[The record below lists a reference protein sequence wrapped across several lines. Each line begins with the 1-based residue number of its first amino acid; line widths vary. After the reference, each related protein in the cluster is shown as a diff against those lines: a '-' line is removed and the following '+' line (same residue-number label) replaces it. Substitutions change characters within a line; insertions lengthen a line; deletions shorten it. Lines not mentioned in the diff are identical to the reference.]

1 MEYMDFYLEQL
12 HMKEITKQAKEEID
26 IAIKKK
32 KEEIREKYRNIRDI
46 LKRRKKLKLKELKD
60 QLISAAKT
68 EVDDD
73 IAERVNDKI
82 SEKINAMIRYFIRK
96 EQEIDLEES
105 EEIMKIEAIQEKYYK
120 ARKFVAYTVIAGLV
134 IAYANKAYKKY
145 MKQVEMKC
153 VNEKGKAHELCVRM
167 ERITGLKIK
176 IREANNRINECEKS
190 SNPYKCR
197 AKVHRYIIKIRD
209 RLIEYA
215 KTIEISAAEIE

>member
-1 MEYMDFYLEQL
+1 MKYMDSYLEQL
-12 HMKEITKQAKEEID
+12 HMKEITRQAKEEID
-26 IAIKKK
+26 IAFQKK
-32 KEEIREKYRNIRDI
+32 KEEIREKYRLIRDI
-46 LKRRKKLKLKELKD
+46 LRKRKKLKIKELKD
-60 QLISAAKT
+60 QLIDASKT
-68 EVDDD
+68 EVNDD

-82 SEKINAMIRYFIRK
+82 LEKINALIRYFIRK
-96 EQEIDLEES
+96 EEDIDIEES
-105 EEIMKIEAIQEKYYK
+105 EEIMKIEAIREKYYK
-120 ARKFVAYTVIAGLV
+120 ARKIVAYTVIAALV
-134 IAYANKAYKKY
+134 ITYANKAYKKY

-209 RLIEYA
+209 RLVEYA
-215 KTIEISAAEIE
+215 KNIEIDAAEIE